1 MKLKLII
8 SFVLLVVSFST
19 FAEKIELF
27 DPIPGAI
34 KYEIWLKNEAGKSF
48 KIINLK
54 SPKLESNSIPGGN
67 YEMKARFQN
76 VREKWSEWSSPASL
90 KILKKIKN
98 NTNNVFEVKFPFG
111 ASIGFLDLNTELTT
125 DDHTFTSNES
135 VIRTRGTIQRQA
147 FKINVAFDKSNN
159 LTRLD
164 SAILKQI
171 TPRASTGVNFWMVN
185 FDGRS
190 KNDNSKGL
198 INYTQAFVEFDY
210 MYPFLERWYAGA
222 KIGLGLGISYFVKP
236 EITYSI
242 PFGKDFYVS
251 STLIYEA
258 NHVKQSSFEFDAH
271 GFGGLINLNYF
282 LEI

>member
-27 DPIPGAI
+27 DPMPGAI
-34 KYEIWLKNEAGKSF
+34 KYEIRLKNEAGKSF

-76 VREKWSEWSSPASL
+76 VRGKWSEWSSPASL

-98 NTNNVFEVKFPFG
+98 NTNNVFEVKIPFG

-125 DDHTFTSNES
+125 DDHTFNSNES

-147 FKINVAFDKSNN
+147 FKINVAFDNSPN

-185 FDGRS
+185 IDGRPES
-190 KNDNSKGL
+190 NNSKGHISFTHTFL
-198 INYTQAFVEFDY
+198 EFDY
-210 MYPFLERWYAGA
+210 MYPFLERWYAGV
-222 KIGLGLGISYFVKP
+222 KIGLGLGISYFAKP
-236 EITYSI
+236 EITYSV

-251 STLIYEA
+251 STLIYET
-258 NHVKQSSFEFDAH
+258 NHVKQSSFEFDAI

-282 LEI
+282 LK